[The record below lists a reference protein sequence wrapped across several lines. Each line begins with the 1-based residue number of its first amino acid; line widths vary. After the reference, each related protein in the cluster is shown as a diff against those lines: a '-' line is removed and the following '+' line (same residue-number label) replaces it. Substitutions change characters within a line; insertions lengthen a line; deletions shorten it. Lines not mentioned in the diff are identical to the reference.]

1 MVRCSHASVPREY
14 LPARRALLAQ
24 TGIEPVL
31 VAPGVDEDA
40 AVASVSAALGRD
52 LTGPELVAMLAV
64 EKAGAV
70 ADASVAGV
78 PVDGFVFGGDSAFE
92 VDGVLYGKPHD
103 PRVARDRWRQM
114 LAAGGGTLWSGH
126 CVVDR
131 RADRDAPDEWSAGGD
146 PTGRLHDVVGT
157 DGRTGGTGR
166 PRTVP
171 PVRRVVASG
180 AAPLGLAGHLGD
192 VAPGGSAMVAGGDR
206 VVAVD
211 SAVLTFADD
220 MSAEEIDAY
229 VATGEPLE
237 VAGAFTIDGRAAA
250 YISRIDGAPSAV
262 VGLSLPVLRSMLLR
276 GFGVAWHDL
285 WAL

>member
-1 MVRCSHASVPREY
+1 MRLYLASTS
-14 LPARRALLAQ
+14 PARRALLAQ
-24 TGIEPVL
+24 SGIEPVL

-40 AVASVSAALGRD
+40 AAAAARDALGRE
-52 LTGPELVAMLAV
+52 LTGPELVALLAV
-64 EKAGAV
+64 AKADAV
-70 ADASVAGV
+70 ADASVAGS

-92 VDGVLYGKPHD
+92 VDGHLYGKPHD
-103 PRVARDRWRQM
+103 PEVARERWRQM

-131 RADRDAPDEWSAGGD
+131 RRGPDG
-146 PTGRLHDVVGT
+146 TT
-157 DGRTGGTGR
+157 DGPGGSGWARTE
-166 PRTVP
+166 P
-171 PVRRVVASG
+171 PVRDVAGSGSAGPASALGPVAS
-180 AAPLGLAGHLGD
+180 LGP
-192 VAPGGSAMVAGGDR
+192 VAPGGSALVVDGDH

-220 MSAEEIDAY
+220 VSPAEIDAY

-250 YISRIDGAPSAV
+250 YNTRIDGAPSAV

-276 GFGVAWHDL
+276 GFRVSWHDF

>member
-1 MVRCSHASVPREY
+1 MRLYLASTS
-14 LPARRALLAQ
+14 PARRALLAQ

-40 AVASVSAALGRD
+40 AVAAAEDALGRP

-64 EKAGAV
+64 AKAGAV
-70 ADASVAGV
+70 ADGTVAGA

-92 VDGVLYGKPHD
+92 VDGVLYGKPHE
-103 PRVARDRWRQM
+103 PAVARERWRQM

-131 RADRDAPDEWSAGGD
+131 RADRVAD
-146 PTGRLHDVVGT
+146 PAS
-157 DGRTGGTGR
+157 GRTGGAGR
-166 PRTVP
+166 AGTVP
-171 PVRRVVASG
+171 PVRQVDASG
-180 AAPLGLAGHLGD
+180 GGPLGTAGHLGD
-192 VAPGGSAMVAGGDR
+192 VAPGGSTLVAAGDH

-220 MSAEEIDAY
+220 VSLDEVDAY

-262 VGLSLPVLRSMLLR
+262 VGLSLPVLRAMLLR
-276 GFGVAWHDL
+276 GFGVAWHEL
-285 WAL
+285 WSA

>member
-1 MVRCSHASVPREY
+1 MRLYLASTS
-14 LPARRALLAQ
+14 PARRALLAQ

-40 AVASVSAALGRD
+40 AVAAASASLGRD
-52 LTGPELVAMLAV
+52 LTGPELVGLLAV
-64 EKAGAV
+64 AKADAV
-70 ADASVAGV
+70 ADARVAGS

-103 PRVARDRWRQM
+103 PAVARERWRQM

-131 RADRDAPDEWSAGGD
+131 RLDRVDGAEATDRD
-146 PTGRLHDVVGT
+146 GT
-157 DGRTGGTGR
+157 TGRTGGAGR
-166 PRTVP
+166 ADTVP
-171 PVRRVVASG
+171 PVRRVDPSG
-180 AAPLGLAGHLGD
+180 GGALGLAGHLGT
-192 VAPGGSAMVAGGDR
+192 VAPGGSTLVAADDH

-211 SAVLTFADD
+211 SAVLTFAED
-220 MSAEEIDAY
+220 MSADEIDAY

-250 YISRIDGAPSAV
+250 YITRIDGAPSAV

>member
-1 MVRCSHASVPREY
+1 MRLYLASTS
-14 LPARRALLAQ
+14 PARRALLAQ
-24 TGIEPVL
+24 SGIEPVL

-40 AVASVSAALGRD
+40 AAAAARDALGRE
-52 LTGPELVAMLAV
+52 LTGPELVALLAV
-64 EKAGAV
+64 AKADAV
-70 ADASVAGV
+70 ADASVAGS

-92 VDGVLYGKPHD
+92 VDGRLYGKPHD
-103 PRVARDRWRQM
+103 PEVARERWRHM

-131 RADRDAPDEWSAGGD
+131 RRDRDA
-146 PTGRLHDVVGT
+146 TT
-157 DGRTGGTGR
+157 DRTGGSGR
-166 PRTVP
+166 AGTEP
-171 PVRRVVASG
+171 PVRDMAGPTAALASPG
-180 AAPLGLAGHLGD
+180 TVPSLGP
-192 VAPGGSAMVAGGDR
+192 VAPGGSALVVEGDH

-220 MSAEEIDAY
+220 VSADEIDAY

-250 YISRIDGAPSAV
+250 YITRIDGAPSAV
-262 VGLSLPVLRSMLLR
+262 VGLSLPVLRSMLLQ
-276 GFGVAWHDL
+276 GFGISWHDF

>member
-1 MVRCSHASVPREY
+1 MRLYLASTS
-14 LPARRALLAQ
+14 PARRSLLAQ

-40 AVASVSAALGRD
+40 AVAAASAALGRD
-52 LTGPELVAMLAV
+52 LTGPELVGLLAV
-64 EKAGAV
+64 AKADAV
-70 ADASVAGV
+70 ADARIAGS

-92 VDGVLYGKPHD
+92 VEGVLYGKPHD
-103 PRVARDRWRQM
+103 PEVARDRWRQM

-131 RADRDAPDEWSAGGD
+131 RRAGDA
-146 PTGRLHDVVGT
+146 TT
-157 DGRTGGTGR
+157 GRTGGAG
-166 PRTVP
+166 PAGTVP
-171 PVRRVVASG
+171 PVRQVDPSDGG
-180 AAPLGLAGHLGD
+180 ALGVAGHLGD
-192 VAPGGSAMVAGGDR
+192 VAPGGSTLVAAGDH

-220 MSAEEIDAY
+220 MGPEEIDAY

-250 YISRIDGAPSAV
+250 YITRIDGAPSAV

-285 WAL
+285 WSL

>member
-1 MVRCSHASVPREY
+1 MRLYLASTS
-14 LPARRALLAQ
+14 PARRALLAQ

-40 AVASVSAALGRD
+40 AAAAASASLGRD
-52 LTGPELVAMLAV
+52 LTGPELVSLLAV
-64 EKAGAV
+64 AKASAV
-70 ADASVAGV
+70 ADTAVAGS

-92 VDGVLYGKPHD
+92 VDGHLYGKPHD
-103 PRVARDRWRQM
+103 PEVARERWRQM

-131 RADRDAPDEWSAGGD
+131 RRDRDATAA
-146 PTGRLHDVVGT
+146 PTGGP
-157 DGRTGGTGR
+157 GAARTE
-166 PRTVP
+166 P
-171 PVRRVVASG
+171 PVSPGAGLGSWAASISG
-180 AAPLGLAGHLGD
+180 
-192 VAPGGSAMVAGGDR
+192 VAPGGSALVADGDR

-220 MSAEEIDAY
+220 VSADEIDAY

-250 YISRIDGAPSAV
+250 YITRIDGAPSAV

>member
-1 MVRCSHASVPREY
+1 MRLYLASTS
-14 LPARRALLAQ
+14 PARRALLAQ
-24 TGIEPVL
+24 SGIEPVL

-40 AVASVSAALGRD
+40 AAAAARDALGRE
-52 LTGPELVAMLAV
+52 LTGPELVALLAV
-64 EKAGAV
+64 AKADAV
-70 ADASVAGV
+70 ADASVAGS

-92 VDGVLYGKPHD
+92 VDGRLYGKPHD
-103 PRVARDRWRQM
+103 PEVARERWRQM

-131 RADRDAPDEWSAGGD
+131 RRDATTGQPGG
-146 PTGRLHDVVGT
+146 PGRA
-157 DGRTGGTGR
+157 RTE
-166 PRTVP
+166 P
-171 PVRRVVASG
+171 PVRDTAGPTAALASPG
-180 AAPLGLAGHLGD
+180 TVPSLGP
-192 VAPGGSAMVAGGDR
+192 VAPGGSALVVDGDH

-220 MSAEEIDAY
+220 VSAEEIDAY

-250 YISRIDGAPSAV
+250 YITRIDGAPSAV

-276 GFGVAWHDL
+276 GFGVSWHDF

>member
-1 MVRCSHASVPREY
+1 MRLYLASTS
-14 LPARRALLAQ
+14 PARRALLAQ
-24 TGIEPVL
+24 SGIEPVL

-40 AVASVSAALGRD
+40 AAATARDALGRE
-52 LTGPELVAMLAV
+52 LTGPELVALLAV
-64 EKAGAV
+64 AKADAV
-70 ADASVAGV
+70 ADASVAGS

-92 VDGVLYGKPHD
+92 VDGHLYGKPHD
-103 PRVARDRWRQM
+103 PEVARERWRQM

-131 RADRDAPDEWSAGGD
+131 RRDATTGLPGG
-146 PTGRLHDVVGT
+146 PGRA
-157 DGRTGGTGR
+157 RTE
-166 PRTVP
+166 P
-171 PVRRVVASG
+171 PVRDVAGPTASLASPG
-180 AAPLGLAGHLGD
+180 TVPSLGP
-192 VAPGGSAMVAGGDR
+192 VAPGGSALVVEGDH

-220 MSAEEIDAY
+220 VSPEEIDAY

-250 YISRIDGAPSAV
+250 YITRIDGAPSAV
-262 VGLSLPVLRSMLLR
+262 VGLSLPVLRLMLLR
-276 GFGVAWHDL
+276 GFGVSWHDF

>member
-1 MVRCSHASVPREY
+1 MRLYLASTS
-14 LPARRALLAQ
+14 PARRALLAQ

-40 AVASVSAALGRD
+40 AVASAAASLGRD
-52 LTGPELVAMLAV
+52 LTGPELVALLAV
-64 EKAGAV
+64 AKASAV
-70 ADASVAGV
+70 ADAAVAGS

-103 PRVARDRWRQM
+103 PAVARERWRQM

-126 CVVDR
+126 CVIDR
-131 RADRDAPDEWSAGGD
+131 RTAV
-146 PTGRLHDVVGT
+146 DVT
-157 DGRTGGTGR
+157 DGGPGGAGR
-166 PRTVP
+166 AGTVP
-171 PVRRVVASG
+171 PVRTVDASG
-180 AAPLGLAGHLGD
+180 GGPLGLAASFAD
-192 VAPGGSAMVAGGDR
+192 VAPGGSGIVASGDR

-220 MSAEEIDAY
+220 VSAEEIDAY

-250 YISRIDGAPSAV
+250 YITRIDGAPSAV

-276 GFGVAWHDL
+276 GFGIAWHDL
-285 WAL
+285 WSM

>member
-1 MVRCSHASVPREY
+1 MRLYLASTS
-14 LPARRALLAQ
+14 PARRALLAQ

-40 AVASVSAALGRD
+40 AVVAARAALGRE
-52 LTGPELVAMLAV
+52 LTGPELVGLLAV
-64 EKAGAV
+64 AKADAV
-70 ADASVAGV
+70 ADARVAGSA
-78 PVDGFVFGGDSAFE
+78 VDGFVFGGDSAFE
-92 VDGVLYGKPHD
+92 VDGVLHGKPHD
-103 PRVARDRWRQM
+103 PEVAKERWRQM

-131 RADRDAPDEWSAGGD
+131 RLDRGLDTAPDATGDRPGGARGPAPCLRPTRGRGRRRAAGH
-146 PTGRLHDVVGT
+146 R
-157 DGRTGGTGR
+157 
-166 PRTVP
+166 
-171 PVRRVVASG
+171 
-180 AAPLGLAGHLGD
+180 GHLGD
-192 VAPGGSAMVAGGDR
+192 VAPGGSTLVTAGDH

-211 SAVLTFADD
+211 SAVLTFAEDV
-220 MSAEEIDAY
+220 SIEEIDAY

-250 YISRIDGAPSAV
+250 YITRIDGAPSAV

>member
-1 MVRCSHASVPREY
+1 MRLYLASTS
-14 LPARRALLAQ
+14 PARRALLAQ
-24 TGIEPVL
+24 SGIEPVL

-40 AVASVSAALGRD
+40 AAAAARDALGRD
-52 LTGPELVAMLAV
+52 LTGPELVALLAV
-64 EKAGAV
+64 AKADAV
-70 ADASVAGV
+70 ADASAAGS

-92 VDGVLYGKPHD
+92 VDGRLYGKPHD
-103 PRVARDRWRQM
+103 PEVARERWRQM
-114 LAAGGGTLWSGH
+114 LATGGGTLWSGH

-131 RADRDAPDEWSAGGD
+131 RRDA
-146 PTGRLHDVVGT
+146 TT
-157 DGRTGGTGR
+157 GRTGPTPPVPDRRASGGPAVPVGRGPGQPGTE
-166 PRTVP
+166 P
-171 PVRRVVASG
+171 PVRDVAGST
-180 AAPLGLAGHLGD
+180 AALASPATVPSLGP
-192 VAPGGSAMVAGGDR
+192 VAPGGSALVVDGDH

-220 MSAEEIDAY
+220 VSPEEIDAY

-250 YISRIDGAPSAV
+250 YITRIDGAPSAV

-276 GFGVAWHDL
+276 GFGVSWHDF

>member
-1 MVRCSHASVPREY
+1 MRLYLASTS
-14 LPARRALLAQ
+14 PARRALLAQ

-40 AVASVSAALGRD
+40 AVAATASALGRA
-52 LTGPELVAMLAV
+52 LTGPELVALLA
-64 EKAGAV
+64 EAKAAAV
-70 ADASVAGV
+70 ADATA

-103 PRVARDRWRQM
+103 PEVARERWRQM

-126 CVVDR
+126 CVIDR
-131 RADRDAPDEWSAGGD
+131 RVSGS
-146 PTGRLHDVVGT
+146 VT
-157 DGRTGGTGR
+157 DGGSVADGGPGGAGR
-166 PRTVP
+166 AGTVP
-171 PVRRVVASG
+171 PVRTVDASG
-180 AAPLGLAGHLGD
+180 GGPLGLAGSFGD
-192 VAPGGSAMVAGGDR
+192 VAPGGSGLVASGDR

-250 YISRIDGAPSAV
+250 YITRIDGAPSAV

-276 GFGVAWHDL
+276 GFGIAWHDL
-285 WAL
+285 WSL

>member
-1 MVRCSHASVPREY
+1 MRLYLASTS
-14 LPARRALLAQ
+14 PARRALLAQ
-24 TGIEPVL
+24 SGIEPVL

-40 AVASVSAALGRD
+40 AAAAARDTLGRE
-52 LTGPELVAMLAV
+52 LTGPELVALLAV
-64 EKAGAV
+64 AKADAV
-70 ADASVAGV
+70 ADASVAGS

-92 VDGVLYGKPHD
+92 VDGRLYGKPHD
-103 PRVARDRWRQM
+103 PEVARERWRQM

-131 RADRDAPDEWSAGGD
+131 RRDRDATTDQTG
-146 PTGRLHDVVGT
+146 PT
-157 DGRTGGTGR
+157 
-166 PRTVP
+166 P
-171 PVRRVVASG
+171 PVPDRRASG
-180 AAPLGLAGHLGD
+180 GPAVPVGRGSGPARTEPPVGPGAGLGPVAGQIGE
-192 VAPGGSAMVAGGDR
+192 VAPGGSALVVDGDH

-220 MSAEEIDAY
+220 VSADEIDAY

-250 YISRIDGAPSAV
+250 YITRIDGAPSAV

-276 GFGVAWHDL
+276 GFGVSWHDF

>member
-1 MVRCSHASVPREY
+1 MRLYLASTS
-14 LPARRALLAQ
+14 PARRALLAQ

-40 AVASVSAALGRD
+40 AVDSAAASLGRD

-64 EKAGAV
+64 AKADAV
-70 ADASVAGV
+70 ADGLVAGET
-78 PVDGFVFGGDSAFE
+78 VDGFVFGGDSAFE

-103 PRVARDRWRQM
+103 PEVARERWRQM

-131 RADRDAPDEWSAGGD
+131 RRALDAAVPGPGGAGRAG
-146 PTGRLHDVVGT
+146 
-157 DGRTGGTGR
+157 
-166 PRTVP
+166 TVP
-171 PVRRVVASG
+171 PVRTVDASG
-180 AAPLGLAGHLGD
+180 GGPLGAAAFVAG
-192 VAPGGSAMVAGGDR
+192 VAPGGSAMVADGDH

-220 MSAEEIDAY
+220 MSPAEIDAY

-250 YISRIDGAPSAV
+250 YITRIDGAPSAV

-276 GFGVAWHDL
+276 GFGIAWHDL

>member
-1 MVRCSHASVPREY
+1 MRLYLASTS
-14 LPARRALLAQ
+14 PARRALLAQ
-24 TGIEPVL
+24 SGIEPVL

-40 AVASVSAALGRD
+40 AAAAARDALGRD
-52 LTGPELVAMLAV
+52 LTGPELVALLAV
-64 EKAGAV
+64 AKADAV
-70 ADASVAGV
+70 ADASVAGS

-92 VDGVLYGKPHD
+92 VDGRLYGKPHD
-103 PRVARDRWRQM
+103 PEVARERWRQM

-131 RADRDAPDEWSAGGD
+131 RRDATTGLPGGAGQ
-146 PTGRLHDVVGT
+146 PGT
-157 DGRTGGTGR
+157 E
-166 PRTVP
+166 P
-171 PVRRVVASG
+171 PVRDVAGST
-180 AAPLGLAGHLGD
+180 AALASPATVPSLGP
-192 VAPGGSAMVAGGDR
+192 VAPGGSALVVDGDH

-220 MSAEEIDAY
+220 VSPEEIDAY

-250 YISRIDGAPSAV
+250 YITRIDGAPSAV

-276 GFGVAWHDL
+276 GFGVSWHDF

>member
-1 MVRCSHASVPREY
+1 MRLYLASTS
-14 LPARRALLAQ
+14 PARRALLAQ

-40 AVASVSAALGRD
+40 AVAAAAAVLGRD
-52 LTGPELVAMLAV
+52 LTGPELVGLLAV
-64 EKAGAV
+64 AKADAV
-70 ADASVAGV
+70 ADARVAGS

-103 PRVARDRWRQM
+103 PAVAQERWRQM

-131 RADRDAPDEWSAGGD
+131 RLDRGPATA
-146 PTGRLHDVVGT
+146 VGT
-157 DGRTGGTGR
+157 SADGPGGAGRTG
-166 PRTVP
+166 TVP
-171 PVRRVVASG
+171 PVRQVDAAGGG
-180 AAPLGLAGHLGD
+180 ALGVAGHLGD
-192 VAPGGSAMVAGGDR
+192 VSPGGSAMVAAGDH

-220 MSAEEIDAY
+220 MSTEEIDAY

-250 YISRIDGAPSAV
+250 YITRIDGAPSAV

>member
-1 MVRCSHASVPREY
+1 MRLYLASTS
-14 LPARRALLAQ
+14 PARRALLAQ
-24 TGIEPVL
+24 SGIEPVL
-31 VAPGVDEDA
+31 VSPGVDEDA
-40 AVASVSAALGRD
+40 AAAAESARLGRA
-52 LTGPELVAMLAV
+52 LTGPELVSLLAMA
-64 EKAGAV
+64 KASAV
-70 ADASVAGV
+70 ADAAVAGS

-92 VDGVLYGKPHD
+92 VDGRLYGKPHD
-103 PRVARDRWRQM
+103 PQVARERWRGM

-131 RADRDAPDEWSAGGD
+131 RRDVD
-146 PTGRLHDVVGT
+146 PAAV
-157 DGRTGGTGR
+157 RTGGPGAA
-166 PRTVP
+166 RTAP
-171 PVRRVVASG
+171 PVRRGADPVAG
-180 AAPLGLAGHLGD
+180 ADAMAGADPVADPDPLAALRD
-192 VAPGGSAMVAGGDR
+192 VAPGGSALVVDSDR

-220 MSAEEIDAY
+220 VSPDEIDAY

-250 YISRIDGAPSAV
+250 YITRIDGAPSAV

>member
-1 MVRCSHASVPREY
+1 MRLYLASTS
-14 LPARRALLAQ
+14 PARRALLAQ

-40 AVASVSAALGRD
+40 AVAAAAAALGRE
-52 LTGPELVAMLAV
+52 LTGPELVALLAV
-64 EKAGAV
+64 AKADAV
-70 ADASVAGV
+70 ADAHIAGS

-103 PRVARDRWRQM
+103 PDVARERWRQM

-131 RADRDAPDEWSAGGD
+131 RRAVDATGDQPGGA
-146 PTGRLHDVVGT
+146 
-157 DGRTGGTGR
+157 GRTG
-166 PRTVP
+166 TVP
-171 PVRRVVASG
+171 PVRQVDPSG
-180 AAPLGLAGHLGD
+180 GGALGVAGHLGD
-192 VAPGGSAMVAGGDR
+192 VAPGGSTTVAAGDH

-220 MSAEEIDAY
+220 MSADEIDAY

-250 YISRIDGAPSAV
+250 YITRIDGAPSAV

>member
-1 MVRCSHASVPREY
+1 MRLYLASTS
-14 LPARRALLAQ
+14 PARRALLAQ

-40 AVASVSAALGRD
+40 AVVAARAALGRE
-52 LTGPELVAMLAV
+52 LTGPELVGLLAV
-64 EKAGAV
+64 AKADAV
-70 ADASVAGV
+70 ADARVAGSA
-78 PVDGFVFGGDSAFE
+78 VDGFVFGGDSAFE
-92 VDGVLYGKPHD
+92 VDGVLHGKPHD
-103 PRVARDRWRQM
+103 PEVAKERWRQM

-131 RADRDAPDEWSAGGD
+131 RLDCGLDTAPDATGDRPGGAE
-146 PTGRLHDVVGT
+146 
-157 DGRTGGTGR
+157 GTG
-166 PRTVP
+166 TVP
-171 PVRRVVASG
+171 PVRHVD
-180 AAPLGLAGHLGD
+180 AADGGPLGIAGHLGD
-192 VAPGGSAMVAGGDR
+192 VAPGGSTLVTAGDH

-211 SAVLTFADD
+211 SAVLTFAEDV
-220 MSAEEIDAY
+220 SIEEIDAY

-250 YISRIDGAPSAV
+250 YITRIDGAPSAV

>member
-1 MVRCSHASVPREY
+1 MRLYLASTS
-14 LPARRALLAQ
+14 PARRALLAQ

-40 AVASVSAALGRD
+40 AVAATASALGRA
-52 LTGPELVAMLAV
+52 LTGPELVALLA
-64 EKAGAV
+64 EAKAAAV
-70 ADASVAGV
+70 ADATT

-103 PRVARDRWRQM
+103 PDVARERWRQM

-126 CVVDR
+126 CVIDR
-131 RADRDAPDEWSAGGD
+131 RVPSSVPTVPSSA
-146 PTGRLHDVVGT
+146 PTGGPGGA
-157 DGRTGGTGR
+157 GRAG
-166 PRTVP
+166 TVP
-171 PVRRVVASG
+171 PVRTVDASG
-180 AAPLGLAGHLGD
+180 GGPLGLAGSFGD
-192 VAPGGSAMVAGGDR
+192 VAPGGSGLVASGDR

-211 SAVLTFADD
+211 SAVLTFAED

-250 YISRIDGAPSAV
+250 YITRIDGAPSAV

-276 GFGVAWHDL
+276 GFGIAWHDL